1 MEIIGALLG
10 MIVGIAIIATIIAAF
25 FMWVG
30 AKIAGVRNATF
41 FKSIIA
47 ALGSAFITWFVS
59 FIFSVVPVFGTI
71 LGFMIGLFFAILV
84 IKASYSTSFGKA
96 LLVWIFHV
104 VAEIIAIIIGVMTFA
119 GGLLVA
125 FQ

>member
-30 AKIAGVRNATF
+30 AKVAGVRNATF

-59 FIFSVVPVFGTI
+59 FVFSVVPVFGTI

>member
-1 MEIIGALLG
+1 MEIIGAMLG
-10 MIVGIAIIATIIAAF
+10 TIIGMMIIATIIAAF

-30 AKIAGVRNATF
+30 AKMAGVRNATF

-47 ALGSAFITWFVS
+47 ALGSAFITWFISLV
-59 FIFSVVPVFGTI
+59 FSVVPVFGTI
-71 LGFMIGLFFAILV
+71 LGFIIGLFFAILV
-84 IKASYSTSFGKA
+84 IKASYSTTIGKA
-96 LLVWIFHV
+96 LLVWIFHII
-104 VAEIIAIIIGVMTFA
+104 AEIIAIIIGVMTFA

>member
-30 AKIAGVRNATF
+30 AKVAGVRNATF

-59 FIFSVVPVFGTI
+59 FVFSVVPVFGTI

-96 LLVWIFHV
+96 LLVWIF
-104 VAEIIAIIIGVMTFA
+104 
-119 GGLLVA
+119 
-125 FQ
+125 

>member
-10 MIVGIAIIATIIAAF
+10 TIIGMIVIATIIAAF

-30 AKIAGVRNATF
+30 AKVAGVRNATF
-41 FKSIIA
+41 FKSTVA
-47 ALGSAFITWFVS
+47 ALGSTFITWFISLV
-59 FIFSVVPVFGTI
+59 FSVVPVFGTI
-71 LGFMIGLFFAILV
+71 LGFIIGLFFAILV

-96 LLVWIFHV
+96 LLVWIFHII
-104 VAEIIAIIIGVMTFA
+104 AEIIAIIIGVMTFA